1 MAMEHVKHVAREV
14 LGRPGG
20 PQQNIDEMLETFRA
34 GEARRRPEDHPLLP
48 PPRFDVGSRVMC
60 CVEEEEEIWLTGTVV
75 RHWAQQEGLVCPYVV
90 QVDEDRGEV
99 WVHEDSESAIRA
111 LEKCEIVKKR
121 PRLIVTVSV
130 LWIVFGAI
138 FLLNTLKYT
147 GAIQTIRQGF
157 AQVSP
162 DRRVQA
168 IIIAWCFG
176 TFLEG
181 ASGFGT
187 PAAIAAPLMV
197 ALGFPALAAVMI
209 GMMVQSTPVSFGA
222 VGTPIIIGVN
232 NGLDAATI
240 SQQLAQEG
248 WSWEQFM
255 QLITTQVAIIH
266 GIVGTLMPLLMVIFL
281 TRFFGSNRSW
291 KEGFAILPFALFA
304 GLMFTLPY
312 ALTGI
317 FLGAEFPSLIG
328 GLFSL
333 FVVVNAAKRGFLM
346 PRTPWD
352 FAPKSEW
359 PKAWLG
365 MLEIQANDY
374 VGKQPMSQ
382 FKAWTPYVLVALL
395 LVISRVSGEV
405 KALLSGLSIGMTDIL
420 GEAGV
425 SAAFNPLYLPGG
437 LLLIA
442 ALVAIVFQSHG
453 QSRQHTFTTALKDS
467 GKTIVGAGF
476 VLMFTIPMVR
486 LFINSGVNLAELP
499 SMPMSSAL
507 LFANLFGEAFPL
519 ISPTIGALGAFIAGS
534 NTVSN
539 MMFSQFQFEAA
550 MSLNLSP
557 ALIIAGQA
565 VGAAAGNM
573 IAIHNVV
580 AASATVGLLGQEG
593 TTLRKT
599 LLPTFYYVALSGAI
613 LMLALYGLNI
623 NGPLG

>member
-1 MAMEHVKHVAREV
+1 MSDIT
-14 LGRPGG
+14 LGLLALLPIGLSALLLLG
-20 PQQNIDEMLETFRA
+20 LQWP
-34 GEARRRPEDHPLLP
+34 ARRAMPAVLVTTALLA
-48 PPRFDVGSRVMC
+48 FFVWDMSGQRVLAS
-60 CVEEEEEIWLTGTVV
+60 I
-75 RHWAQQEGLVCPYVV
+75 V
-90 QVDEDRGEV
+90 QG
-99 WVHEDSESAIRA
+99 
-111 LEKCEIVKKR
+111 
-121 PRLIVTVSV
+121 LIVTISV

-138 FLLNTLKYT
+138 FLLNTLKHT

-232 NGLDAATI
+232 NGLDSALI
-240 SQQLAQEG
+240 SQQLAQQN
-248 WSWEQFM
+248 WDWEQFI
-255 QLITTQVAIIH
+255 QLITTNVAIIH
-266 GIVGTLMPLLMVIFL
+266 GLVGTLMPLLMVIFL
-281 TRFFGSNRSW
+281 TRFFGRNRSW

-317 FLGAEFPSLIG
+317 VLGPEFPSLIG

-333 FVVVNAAKRGFLM
+333 AVVVNAAKRGLLM
-346 PRTPWD
+346 PAQQWD
-352 FAPKSEW
+352 FAPRDSW
-359 PKAWLG
+359 PKSWLG
-365 MLEIQANDY
+365 IIEINSDDF

-382 FKAWTPYVLVALL
+382 MKAWTPYVLVALL
-395 LVISRVSGEV
+395 LVVSRVSTEI
-405 KALLSGLSIGMTDIL
+405 KSLLSGISIGLSDIF
-420 GEAGV
+420 GEQGV
-425 SAAFNPLYLPGG
+425 SASFSPLYLPGG
-437 LLLIA
+437 LLLIS
-442 ALVAIVFQSHG
+442 ALVAIIFQSHG
-453 QSRQHTFTTALKDS
+453 QGRKNTFNTAFKES
-467 GKTIVGAGF
+467 GKTIIGAGF

-486 LFINSGVNLAELP
+486 LFINSGVNLSDLP
-499 SMPMSSAL
+499 SMPMASAL
-507 LFANLFGEAFPL
+507 LFADLFGEAFPL

-539 MMFSQFQFEAA
+539 MMFSQFQYEAA
-550 MSLNLSP
+550 ISLNLSP
-557 ALIIAGQA
+557 AIIIAGQA

-599 LLPTFYYVALSGAI
+599 LLTHVLLCGIIRRII